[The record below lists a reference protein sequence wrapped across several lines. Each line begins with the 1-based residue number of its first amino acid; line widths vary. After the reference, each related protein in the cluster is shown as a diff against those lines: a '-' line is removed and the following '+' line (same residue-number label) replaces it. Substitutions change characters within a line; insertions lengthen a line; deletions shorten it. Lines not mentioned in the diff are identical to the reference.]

1 MLLQPR
7 AFHDLFGW
15 AGKVLGSLDKVLTA
29 SHSLAPKSILE
40 ADNVS
45 LPFPTNLGAAL
56 ATAGIYLFSVLTLSC
71 LMMCVKPKEVH
82 RFKFFYNAFQMIVCS
97 YMAAEAAFC
106 VGESGYVFMACNNH
120 IPVTPRIAHLYW
132 IFYLSK
138 FLDFFDTAL
147 IVLGKKWAQLSF
159 LHLLHHSG
167 SLVMTALMLKVPN
180 NVELISTVGVNT
192 FVHFLTYTYFFVA
205 SHLDHGGGA
214 VWWKKYVLNAELLQF
229 FVLLTHL
236 FVFPWSCHL
245 TGVELCRATEA
256 GRVAAISWYSTQLLL
271 FSHLWKKSKK
281 KKTASKAA
289 ATGSVANMPPAAAT
303 KKSN

>member
-1 MLLQPR
+1 MLLQPSG
-7 AFHDLFGW
+7 AFRDLFGW
-15 AGKVLGSLDKVLTA
+15 AGKVLGSLDEAFTTA

-40 ADNVS
+40 ADNVF

-205 SHLDHGGGA
+205 SHLDHGGA
-214 VWWKKYVLNAELLQF
+214 VWWKKYVLNIELLQF
-229 FVLLTHL
+229 LLLLMHL

-245 TGVELCRATEA
+245 KGVKLCRATEA
-256 GRVAAISWYSTQLLL
+256 GRVAAISWYSAQLIL

-281 KKTASKAA
+281 KTASKVA
-289 ATGSVANMPPAAAT
+289 ATGSVANMPPATT
-303 KKSN
+303 KKNN